1 MIQQRLGKASPGPF
15 AAETK
20 GVDMARW
27 ISGASALTA
36 LLFAVTVFAFFAF
49 ASFTASQVRAAS
61 PDNLNGTWTSKEKR
75 DSLIEIY
82 DCGEHLCGRI
92 VSLTKPLDD
101 DGNIRKDIN
110 NEDEPLRDRPLAGI
124 EFLTG
129 FTYDES
135 KAAWH
140 GGRIYN
146 ARDGKTYKST
156 MVFKDGELK
165 VRGFV
170 GISLFGKSDVWVEV
184 NDSATV
190 Q

>member
-1 MIQQRLGKASPGPF
+1 
-15 AAETK
+15 
-20 GVDMARW
+20 MARW
-27 ISGASALTA
+27 NSGASALSG
-36 LLFAVTVFAFFAF
+36 LFFAVTVLAF
-49 ASFTASQVRAAS
+49 AGFTAPQVLAAS
-61 PDNLNGTWTSKEKR
+61 PDNLKGIWTSKEKR

-82 DCGEHLCGRI
+82 DCGEYLCGRL
-92 VSLTKPLDD
+92 VSLTEPLDD
-101 DGNIRKDIN
+101 AGISRRDLN
-110 NEDEPLRDRPLAGI
+110 NQDESLQDRPLAGI

-129 FTYDES
+129 FTYDER
-135 KAAWH
+135 KTAWK

-170 GISLFGKSDVWVEV
+170 GISLFGKTDVWVEV
-184 NDSATV
+184 KDSAAA